1 MKPKT
6 HRKDLA
12 IRRLRPGD
20 DALFHGMLDL
30 FAEVFDDAESYS
42 SARPGQASR
51 SALLARDDVVMLVA
65 LEDQTLAGALVAY
78 ELRKFEQERSEFY
91 IYDLA
96 VAQAWRRRG
105 IATALIDHLKTIA
118 KTNGGWVV
126 YVQADDGDDPA
137 IALYSKLGRRENVL
151 HFDLFLDR

>member
-1 MKPKT
+1 M
-6 HRKDLA
+6 
-12 IRRLRPGD
+12 RRLRPGD

-42 SARPGQASR
+42 SARPGQAYR

-78 ELRKFEQERSEFY
+78 KLRKFEQERSEFY

>member
-6 HRKDLA
+6 HRKNLA

-20 DALFHGMLDL
+20 DTLFHGMLDL

-42 SARPGQASR
+42 TARPGQAYR
-51 SALLARDDVVMLVA
+51 SALLARDDVAMLVA
-65 LEDQTLAGALVAY
+65 LDDQTLAGALVAY

-137 IALYSKLGRRENVL
+137 IALYSKLGRREKIL